1 VVNLTR
7 ALAIELAPDIRVN
20 CIAPGAMDTELMRD
34 CAEASGDAAAYYRYY
49 ESFNPLKRIAR
60 PEEVAESVVFVASPA
75 AAFMT
80 GAIIPVDGGSIAGR
94 L

>member
-1 VVNLTR
+1 
-7 ALAIELAPDIRVN
+7 
-20 CIAPGAMDTELMRD
+20 
-34 CAEASGDAAAYYRYY
+34 
-49 ESFNPLKRIAR
+49 
-60 PEEVAESVVFVASPA
+60 VAESVVFVASAA